1 MVGKRSSRAL
11 IGRNPVRN
19 EAQFRPSS
27 LRFGGGVRGPQ
38 RLDLSCEAQDEGGG
52 GSSARPRGHPAA
64 SGSLRAQWAHADVGS
79 GPRRDLG
86 WIWVQAYRL
95 SAVVGLT
102 QARIHRRDL
111 RARRPASGRLQ
122 ISDPRIGRGS
132 WAHSNACADPIG
144 LRSGEHASLRCDTWG
159 QAIGGGGGASSSIA
173 RRGWLSLRQGR
184 HRGSCAVRHFS
195 DRSPGLR
202 SERIVWRPL
211 TTCPRRQREAPRRPC
226 LPRSRHP
233 PPWRRSCSL
242 PPESRARPVLPTVL
256 GRRTCRRRR
265 RETHPAGR

>member
-19 EAQFRPSS
+19 EARFRPSS

-122 ISDPRIGRGS
+122 ISDPRISRGS

-144 LRSGEHASLRCDTWG
+144 LVQGSMHRCAAIRGDRPSVEEEVLPRASLEGAGWAFAKADTEDLA
-159 QAIGGGGGASSSIA
+159 QSVISRIAARDFDRSASS
-173 RRGWLSLRQGR
+173 G
-184 HRGSCAVRHFS
+184 
-195 DRSPGLR
+195 DP
-202 SERIVWRPL
+202 
-211 TTCPRRQREAPRRPC
+211 
-226 LPRSRHP
+226 
-233 PPWRRSCSL
+233 
-242 PPESRARPVLPTVL
+242 
-256 GRRTCRRRR
+256 
-265 RETHPAGR
+265 

>member
-1 MVGKRSSRAL
+1 MSPLGGRQAILTRTHWTQPGQERGSISAEQPALRGGRARAAAPRFVLRSAR
-11 IGRNPVRN
+11 RR
-19 EAQFRPSS
+19 
-27 LRFGGGVRGPQ
+27 
-38 RLDLSCEAQDEGGG
+38 GG

-144 LRSGEHASLRCDTWG
+144 LVQGSTHRCAAIRGDRPSVEEEVLPRASLEGAGWAFAKADTEG
-159 QAIGGGGGASSSIA
+159 LAQSVTSRIAARDFDRSASS
-173 RRGWLSLRQGR
+173 G
-184 HRGSCAVRHFS
+184 
-195 DRSPGLR
+195 DP
-202 SERIVWRPL
+202 
-211 TTCPRRQREAPRRPC
+211 
-226 LPRSRHP
+226 
-233 PPWRRSCSL
+233 
-242 PPESRARPVLPTVL
+242 
-256 GRRTCRRRR
+256 
-265 RETHPAGR
+265 